1 MAKKEVKMT
10 LVSKVDLPKK
20 ETEFT
25 YQDEQGNKI
34 CFIETNKAW
43 TYALVSEK
51 TSPIYNSTK
60 IMGKVADAYIFKGV
74 LQNDYKGGYNEAIQ
88 EITVLL

>member
-1 MAKKEVKMT
+1 MAKREVKMT
-10 LVSKVDLPKK
+10 LVSKVDLPKN

-25 YQDEQGNKI
+25 YQDEEGNKI

-43 TYALVSEK
+43 VYALVSSK
-51 TSPIYNSTK
+51 TSPIYNSVR

-74 LQNDYKGGYNEAIQ
+74 RQHDYKGGYNEAIQ
-88 EITVLL
+88 NIEVKL

>member
-10 LVSKVDLPKK
+10 LVSKVDLPKN

-43 TYALVSEK
+43 VYALVSEK

-60 IMGKVADAYIFKGV
+60 IMGKVADAYILKGIR
-74 LQNDYKGGYNEAIQ
+74 QHDYKGGYKEAIQ